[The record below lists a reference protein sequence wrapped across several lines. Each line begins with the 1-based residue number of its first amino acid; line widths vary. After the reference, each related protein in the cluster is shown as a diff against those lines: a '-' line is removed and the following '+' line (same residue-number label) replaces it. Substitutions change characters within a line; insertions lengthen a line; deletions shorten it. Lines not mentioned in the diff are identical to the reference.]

1 MHAVR
6 MIGNALCLLLAWQ
19 GLAVAAPAV
28 RLASE
33 EWPPF
38 VSSALPDNGLS
49 GAYTAAVFARLG
61 SVSSIDYFPWKRT
74 MEVGMN
80 DPHYAGLLA
89 VWRTPQRETQCHFST
104 PIGTT
109 MNVLAYLKEA
119 PVNVSTLRE
128 LREESI
134 GIVAGYSNGEE
145 FDGLVR
151 RGVLHVQE
159 GVNDETNLRKLLGKR
174 FEAMVIEKRVLRHLL
189 ASHRFTRAER
199 ERVTFAENL
208 FHERTVHICFQRNSA
223 GQAQQRAFN
232 EAARDIDLPKFE
244 RDYLR
249 RLDSDRPTVN

>member
-74 MEVGMN
+74 MELGMN

-104 PIGTT
+104 PVGTT
-109 MNVLAYLKEA
+109 MNVLAYLKDA
-119 PVNVSTLRE
+119 PVNASTLRE
-128 LREESI
+128 LREASI
-134 GIVAGYSNGEE
+134 GIVAGYSNGE
-145 FDGLVR
+145 DRWPG
-151 RGVLHVQE
+151 
-159 GVNDETNLRKLLGKR
+159 
-174 FEAMVIEKRVLRHLL
+174 
-189 ASHRFTRAER
+189 
-199 ERVTFAENL
+199 
-208 FHERTVHICFQRNSA
+208 
-223 GQAQQRAFN
+223 
-232 EAARDIDLPKFE
+232 AAR
-244 RDYLR
+244 RVACAGRCQRRNQSAQAAWQTLR
-249 RLDSDRPTVN
+249 GDGDREARAAPPACQSPFHSR